1 MVCYRV
7 LWHYFE
13 NLLWSFYLSTHYN
26 LELNFLPCMF
36 SSTLCSPLSIRG
48 IFGLQLCESK
58 ESMQEDNVELKMFT
72 SNILGH
78 AVLKDRL
85 SATVLA
91 VDAWWWVWISRNL
104 FSIFRSVLLVLH
116 ITLKRKEGG
125 PFPCSLPQPVLAVL
139 IFFTLLLLEYMGLE
153 FVFKRTQ
160 GWRPSLIFHW
170 LELVSQID

>member
-1 MVCYRV
+1 
-7 LWHYFE
+7 
-13 NLLWSFYLSTHYN
+13 
-26 LELNFLPCMF
+26 MF

-91 VDAWWWVWISRNL
+91 VDAW
-104 FSIFRSVLLVLH
+104 
-116 ITLKRKEGG
+116 
-125 PFPCSLPQPVLAVL
+125 
-139 IFFTLLLLEYMGLE
+139 
-153 FVFKRTQ
+153 
-160 GWRPSLIFHW
+160 
-170 LELVSQID
+170 